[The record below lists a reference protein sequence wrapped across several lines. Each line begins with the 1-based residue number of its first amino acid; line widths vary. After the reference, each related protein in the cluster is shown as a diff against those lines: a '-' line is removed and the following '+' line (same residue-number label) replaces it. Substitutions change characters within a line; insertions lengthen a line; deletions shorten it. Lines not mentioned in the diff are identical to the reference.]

1 VNQPFVA
8 SVADKAKDPNS
19 LVLMFSKKDGPLWLN
34 VAADGSLSKKRQ
46 FAKLDL
52 TPAVL
57 EAPKPEDRLDSG
69 ADGSAVDTDG
79 RYYVATRTGVQIF
92 MPDGTYAGT
101 IWLPQ
106 YPVSITFGGANNDD

>member
-1 VNQPFVA
+1 VA
-8 SVADKAKDPNS
+8 E
-19 LVLMFSKKDGPLWLN
+19 
-34 VAADGSLSKKRQ
+34 DGSLSKKRQ

-57 EAPKPEDRLDSG
+57 SAPKPEDRLSSG

-79 RYYVATRTGVQIF
+79 RYYVATSTGVQIF

-101 IWLPQ
+101 IFVPQ
-106 YPVSITFGGANNDD
+106 YPVSITFGGANNDILYMVGSSTVWSIQTKVHGFRLPANLN